1 MIQKFHEF
9 SINESHSIT
18 PEDKE
23 VKMKF
28 EGALINHFGAQ
39 SITNKPNTYYE
50 YSKSHIYHQNSY
62 KIKLMDAFKQSNVA
76 ILKDLCNIDFWNISA
91 YCELTEVITPERG
104 KAVAPYCSMG
114 TESYSIE
121 FDNNKSFDSQIS
133 KFLSNAQKSKL
144 SEKEKESI
152 ISSLKYSSYKE
163 TPKETSHVGLGSQAS
178 IIEYYDTASVYK
190 IKGLDKLLDISKDET
205 EEEIKKNWKFKKSSL
220 KFDWKN
226 GVLYSNGSYSW
237 KYD

>member
-28 EGALINHFGAQ
+28 ESALINHFGAK
-39 SITNKPNTYYE
+39 SITNNPDTYYE
-50 YSKSHIYHQNSY
+50 YSKSHIYHQNRY
-62 KIKLMDAFKQSNVA
+62 KIKSTDAFKTSNVG
-76 ILKDLCNIDFWNISA
+76 ILKDLCSVDFWNISA

-104 KAVAPYCSMG
+104 KAVAPYCSMS
-114 TESYSIE
+114 TESYSMV
-121 FDNNKSFDSQIS
+121 FDNGKSFDSQVS

-144 SEKEKESI
+144 SDKEKETI
-152 ISSLKYSSYKE
+152 ISSLKYSSFKE

-178 IIEYYDTASVYK
+178 IIEYYDTASVFN
-190 IKGLDKLLDISKDET
+190 IKGIEKLLGLSR
-205 EEEIKKNWKFKKSSL
+205 EEAEDEIKKNWRFKKDSL

-226 GVLYSNGSYSW
+226 GVLYANGSYSW
-237 KYD
+237 KWD